1 MVVNKL
7 VWAPR
12 IHGLFA
18 RYEIIDLISIIMFSD
33 CYQMR
38 TRTTIQHSYIIL
50 TFNTCVFA
58 QFLFF
63 VVGFLC
69 SGFSMCLEPCILGQ
83 RVTAP
88 FWRLWKCPD
97 SMARSAKK
105 KAWLD
110 RRKTG
115 LGQMV
120 GWSVAATEAW
130 WQRCGMFRVFIPMGG
145 HCCKLFAK
153 VV

>member
-58 QFLFF
+58 LISFF

-69 SGFSMCLEPCILGQ
+69 SVSSSCLEPCILGQ
-83 RVTAP
+83 RVKAP
-88 FWRLWKCPD
+88 FWRLWRVAPI
-97 SMARSAKK
+97 
-105 KAWLD
+105 AWLD
-110 RRKTG
+110 PQKKKTPG
-115 LGQMV
+115 EADGFGEWLDGQWLPLRP
-120 GWSVAATEAW
+120 GGRGAGCFGFSSRGGAFAAS
-130 WQRCGMFRVFIPMGG
+130 C
-145 HCCKLFAK
+145 LK

>member
-33 CYQMR
+33 CYQMP
-38 TRTTIQHSYIIL
+38 TRNYYPTLLYY
-50 TFNTCVFA
+50 FNIFFFA
-58 QFLFF
+58 
-63 VVGFLC
+63 VGFLC
-69 SGFSMCLEPCILGQ
+69 SVSSMCLEPCILGQ

-88 FWRLWKCPD
+88 FWRLWRVAPI
-97 SMARSAKK
+97 
-105 KAWLD
+105 AWLKTTKKTR

-115 LGQMV
+115 LAFFPTFNHPKNWENGH
-120 GWSVAATEAW
+120 
-130 WQRCGMFRVFIPMGG
+130 GMCLPLRPGGRGAGKIIPMGG
-145 HCCKLFAK
+145 GIAASCL
-153 VV
+153 